1 MAMTITH
8 DSACMSALTQ
18 VNINIAKQ
26 NKAMKQLALGER
38 LTSAGDGAAEYSIS
52 EKMKVKMRALGQDK
66 QNVQNGAS
74 MLQIAER
81 AIQRQIDILRTVKAK
96 VIDANNDTNTD
107 EDRVTIQKEIDQ
119 CWDQMEDIA
128 YTTNFNGR
136 YLLNGGTVSKTIAS
150 WVVLDEPVCN
160 EDSILP
166 DLIPAKFQTLDSQT
180 GPFDIFSQYKTSVGS
195 SDALGI
201 PTTGSQIFSGGTT
214 TAGSSA
220 VLEFDLKGLAD
231 ADGTS
236 ISRLKSQATGISFNS
251 CDYGTHYKT
260 QNFILTTTP
269 STIYNDSSY
278 PAATKIDISSC
289 NKIQDVANLL
299 KGNLSSSYWSDIS
312 VAGSKM
318 TLTPRYKGVSSG
330 NSSIIGFDAAAVA
343 EQTYGPTPGKPAI
356 SITGA
361 GLSGTL
367 TGGVNV
373 SGWPGEPDYRP
384 GTYAT
389 FEKTG
394 FTPVA
399 GTAFTVGS
407 KRVVFYDGTIDPARI
422 PSGDVRIK
430 TDTNGSWTVGN
441 TTMTISDGKISFKAN
456 GTGSSYNGIQIKDAP
471 FTIPATSGRPGGTT
485 PAKAAVTAATGISK
499 TVKTEGTNPVDT
511 TATGTIDLSA
521 YKDRDDAT
529 IKDDVEAF
537 IKDLKRKTL
546 SLSSWKS
553 IEFIDRKY
561 PESIDAQKI
570 YPSGTVVY
578 DLNILRKAV
587 LDNGKSISE
596 AFADVLTS
604 NLPSGASP
612 IVEVDGD
619 GKTTGVTLKA
629 YNRGTYGNSESLTI
643 KTGQLSSY
651 EIDFGKYL
659 NNAGVT
665 GSVPN
670 YLNEKGFRFYCNT
683 CKSQWFN
690 IVFNYPGAN
699 AEEEEGMGPRPASGK
714 PPAFDIKT
722 LTVDVTDVTDA
733 KSLVKEIYEQVM
745 PHLTGTDPN
754 YNHSYRMAIDEEAG
768 KLVIYDDRRRTINK
782 TTDAEYQEQGS
793 KIASGV
799 LDNVIKERRSVLVD
813 RLVIQ
818 HTDKANRNIMVNLPN
833 TTFEQVFGFKKGNME
848 ISDFNVYTREMRDAL
863 LGKAKTDT
871 TPEEKG
877 WLDTGLDY
885 LTGAVTLAG
894 AQITRMHEAE
904 ANIVTEHENTTA
916 AESIIRDTDMA
927 MAMTEFTKYN
937 VLAQAAQSMLAQANQ
952 NSSNVLSLLQ

>member
-1 MAMTITH
+1 MALTIMH

-107 EDRVTIQKEIDQ
+107 EDRATIQKEIDQ

-201 PTTGSQIFSGGTT
+201 PTTGSQIFFGGTT

-236 ISRLKSQATGISFNS
+236 ISRLKSQATGISFYS
-251 CDYGTHYKT
+251 YGYGT

-269 STIYNDSSY
+269 SKIYNYSS
-278 PAATKIDISSC
+278 ATKVDISSC
-289 NKIQDVANLL
+289 SNIQDVASLL
-299 KGNLSSSYWSDIS
+299 KGNLRSSYWSDIS

-318 TLTPRYKGVSSG
+318 TLTPRYKGVSSRD
-330 NSSIIGFDAAAVA
+330 SSITGFNAAAVA
-343 EQTYGPTPGKPAI
+343 EQSYGPTPGKPAI

-373 SGWPGEPDYRP
+373 SGVSGEPDYKP
-384 GTYAT
+384 GTYAA

-407 KRVVFYDGTIDPARI
+407 KRVVFYDSTIDSSRRQ
-422 PSGDVRIK
+422 SGDIWVK
-430 TDTNGSWTVGN
+430 TDFTGSMTVGN
-441 TTMTISDGKISFKAN
+441 TTMTIGSGKISFKAY
-456 GTGSSYNGIQIKDAP
+456 GIGSSYNGIQIKDDP
-471 FTIPATSGRPGGTT
+471 FTIPATSGSPGGTM

-511 TATGTIDLSA
+511 TATGTIDLSG

-553 IEFIDRKY
+553 IEFIDKKY

-587 LDNGKSISE
+587 MDNGKSISE

-670 YLNEKGFRFYCNT
+670 YLNEKGFRFYCAT

-714 PPAFDIKT
+714 PGEFDIKT

-733 KSLVKEIYEQVM
+733 KSLVKTIYQQVM
-745 PHLTGTDPN
+745 PHLTGSN
-754 YNHSYRMAIDEEAG
+754 SNFNHSYRMAIDEETG
-768 KLVIYDDRRRTINK
+768 KLTIFDNRRRTISN
-782 TTDAEYQEQGS
+782 TTDSNYQEKGS

-833 TTFEQVFGFKKGNME
+833 TTFEQVFGFKKGNLE
-848 ISDFNVYTREMRDAL
+848 IADFNVYTREMRDAL

-927 MAMTEFTKYN
+927 MAMTEFTKNN